1 MTFVSLSLSLFL
13 FSLSLSLVSLF
24 VSHTFSLSSFLTV
37 APKIIDTTPGTYTR
51 NTTNNMA
58 FNCTAGGY
66 PRPTIEWTKD
76 DQTLT
81 NSVKVAITS
90 RYLDQRPDD
99 MLLVTSTLTLSDLNH
114 EADSGNYKCRAS
126 NLVVPRVAVLQSPF
140 ILNVSGK
147 LIMAII
153 INVDFFLLSVIVLP
167 LHFLFFYLFMIN

>member
-1 MTFVSLSLSLFL
+1 MS
-13 FSLSLSLVSLF
+13 
-24 VSHTFSLSSFLTV
+24 
-37 APKIIDTTPGTYTR
+37 
-51 NTTNNMA
+51 

-114 EADSGNYKCRAS
+114 EVDSGNYMCRAS
-126 NLVVPRVAVLQSPF
+126 NLVVRSVAVLQSPF

-153 INVDFFLLSVIVLP
+153 INSTLFLIFCGFFSFFLSLFS
-167 LHFLFFYLFMIN
+167 FCLFFSFTFS

>member
-37 APKIIDTTPGTYTR
+37 APKIIDTTPDTYTR

-114 EADSGNYKCRAS
+114 EADSGNYMCRAS
-126 NLVVPRVAVLQSPF
+126 NLVVLRVAVLQSPF

>member
-1 MTFVSLSLSLFL
+1 MS
-13 FSLSLSLVSLF
+13 
-24 VSHTFSLSSFLTV
+24 
-37 APKIIDTTPGTYTR
+37 
-51 NTTNNMA
+51 

-90 RYLDQRPDD
+90 RYLDQRPDN

-114 EADSGNYKCRAS
+114 EVDSGNYMCRAS
-126 NLVVPRVAVLQSPF
+126 NLVVRSVAVLQSPF

-153 INVDFFLLSVIVLP
+153 INSTLFLLFVALFLLFVIVLP
-167 LHFLFFYLFMIN
+167 LPFLFFYLFMIN